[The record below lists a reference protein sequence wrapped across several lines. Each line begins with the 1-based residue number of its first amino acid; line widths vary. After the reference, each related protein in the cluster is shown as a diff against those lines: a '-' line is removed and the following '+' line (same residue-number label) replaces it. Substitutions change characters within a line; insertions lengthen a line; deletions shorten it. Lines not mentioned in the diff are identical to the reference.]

1 MAIFEELDNKGTAY
15 LQGIQGINYLLK
27 MKGYK
32 KPMNILKTYLRSD
45 GKRKTL
51 YLKFNDGEIAEVLK
65 GVYQFKINPSDKNL
79 LNRLRDE
86 LEDNG
91 EDIDDSKTQ
100 PGQTITF
107 KSGFQLY
114 LSGRPLR
121 NVIDESGQ
129 PVGNKTPTNDQ
140 QEDGFIINLK
150 EGKMLEHLVI
160 NKKIGFPFGKDWY
173 NSFARSFDAFTS
185 KLISKKDLSKYEFYR
200 DSDPKKLDMLNDITD
215 PAILPSSK
223 DNWNPAD
230 VWAVK
235 KEAKKDLIKEIDK
248 LYTARKKNKNVS
260 IERINKFIENQLE
273 DKNLIGISLKQ
284 VLGSKAKVDKI
295 TKDAKY
301 INSVKFKGYKK
312 KMDYDVLK
320 TYFDIHV
327 KMSCI
332 KNDTLDYL
340 FRFRPR
346 AASDAKTNNGEG
358 RLSGSG
364 PADGAIDKKNV
375 LSVLLPNADDI
386 TSEKYGKSKTVNEA
400 IDFLVKNKALNKK
413 YKGLQTWVNKGS
425 YKFLNISNL
434 DKKADDKD
442 IRRGL
447 LNLNY
452 AYLIDVYK
460 DQKELYKKFYL
471 AAKKVN
477 EFSSIHYKISG

>member
-1 MAIFEELDNKGTAY
+1 MAIEELDKKGTAY
-15 LQGIQGINYLLK
+15 LQGIQGLDYLSK
-27 MKGYK
+27 VTGYK
-32 KPMNILKTYLRSD
+32 KPMTILKSYLKSN

-51 YLKFNDGEIAEVLK
+51 YLKFNDGELDEVVS
-65 GVYQFKINPSDKNL
+65 GVYQLKVNPSDKNF
-79 LNRLRDE
+79 LNDLRDE
-86 LEDNG
+86 LEAKG
-91 EDIDDSKTQ
+91 EDIDKAKTK

-129 PVGNKTPTNDQ
+129 PVAANTPTNDQ

-150 EGKMLEHLVI
+150 AGKLLDQSVI
-160 NKKIGFPFGKDWY
+160 SNKIGFPFGKDWY
-173 NSFARSFDAFTS
+173 NSFTRSFAGFTS
-185 KLISKKDLSKYEFYR
+185 KILSKTELSQYEFYR
-200 DSDPKKLDMLNDITD
+200 DSDKKKLDMLNDITD

-223 DNWNPAD
+223 DNWNPSD

-235 KEAKKDLIKEIDK
+235 ISEKTDLEKKIGALHTERI
-248 LYTARKKNKNVS
+248 KNKNVS
-260 IERINKFIENQLE
+260 IERINKFIETQF
-273 DKNLIGISLKQ
+273 KNKFLIGISLKQ
-284 VLGSKAKVDKI
+284 VLGTSAKVDKI

-301 INSVKFKGYKK
+301 IDSVKFLGFSK
-312 KMDYDVLK
+312 KMDYDVTL
-320 TYFDIHV
+320 TYFDINV

-346 AASDAKTNNGEG
+346 AASDARTNNGEG
-358 RLSGSG
+358 RLSTKGA
-364 PADGAIDKKNV
+364 ADGAIDKKNV

-386 TSEKYGKSKTVNEA
+386 TNEKYGKSKTINEA
-400 IDFLVKNKALNKK
+400 IDFLVSKNKQK
-413 YKGLQTWVNKGS
+413 YKGLQTWVTKGK
-425 YKFLNISNL
+425 YKFLNIKNL
-434 DKKADDKD
+434 DKKTDDKV

-452 AYLIDVYK
+452 AYLIDTYTN
-460 DQKELYKKFYL
+460 QKEMYKKFYL

-477 EFSSIHYKISG
+477 AFSSIHYKISG

>member
-1 MAIFEELDNKGTAY
+1 MAVEQIDKTGTAY
-15 LQGIQGINYLLK
+15 LQGIQGLNYLGK
-27 MKGYK
+27 MSGYK
-32 KPMNILKTYLRSD
+32 KPMNILKHYLKTN

-51 YLKFNDGEIAEVLK
+51 YLKFNDGELEEVLS
-65 GVYQFKINPSDKNL
+65 GVYQIKINPSDKNF
-79 LNRLRDE
+79 LNDLRDE

-91 EDIDDSKTQ
+91 EDIDKSKTK

-114 LSGRPLR
+114 LSGRTLS
-121 NVIDESGQ
+121 NVIDESGNA
-129 PVGNKTPTNDQ
+129 VAAKKPTNDQ

-150 EGKMLEHLVI
+150 EGKMLENLQI
-160 NKKIGFPFGKDWY
+160 NKKIGFQFGKDWY
-173 NSFARSFDAFTS
+173 SSFTKSFDAFTS
-185 KLISKKDLSKYEFYR
+185 KIIKKTDLSKYEFYR
-200 DSDPKKLDMLNDITD
+200 DSDKKKLEMLNQITD

-223 DNWNPAD
+223 DNWNPSD

-235 KEAKKDLIKEIDK
+235 KDEKNRLAKEIDK
-248 LYTARKKNKNVS
+248 LYTERKKNNNVS
-260 IERINKFIENQLE
+260 IERVNKFIETE
-273 DKNLIGISLKQ
+273 FKKKNLIGISLKQ
-284 VLGSKAKVDKI
+284 VLGNSAIVDKI

-301 INSVKFKGYKK
+301 IDSVKFLGFKN
-312 KMDYDVLK
+312 KMEFDVLK
-320 TYFDIHV
+320 TYFDINV
-327 KMSCI
+327 KMACI

-346 AASDAKTNNGEG
+346 GSSSAVTNNGEG

-386 TSEKYGKSKTVNEA
+386 AKEKYGKSKTIIEA
-400 IDFLVKNKALNKK
+400 LNFLVASKK

-425 YKFLNISNL
+425 YKFLKIKNL
-434 DKKADDKD
+434 DKKADDKL

-452 AYLIDVYK
+452 AYLIDTYK

-477 EFSSIHYKISG
+477 EFSSIHFKISG

>member
-1 MAIFEELDNKGTAY
+1 MELVDKKGTAY
-15 LQGIQGINYLLK
+15 LQGIQGLNYLGK
-27 MKGYK
+27 MSGYK
-32 KPMNILKTYLRSD
+32 KPMNILKSYLKSN

-51 YLKFNDGEIAEVLK
+51 YLKFNDGELDEVLS
-65 GVYQFKINPSDKNL
+65 GVYQIKINPSDKNF
-79 LNRLRDE
+79 LNDLRDE

-91 EDIDDSKTQ
+91 EDIDKSKTK

-114 LSGRPLR
+114 LSGRTLS
-121 NVIDESGQ
+121 NVIDESGN
-129 PVGNKTPTNDQ
+129 PVSAKKPTNDQ

-150 EGKMLEHLVI
+150 ACKMLENLKI
-160 NKKIGFPFGKDWY
+160 NKEIGFQFGKDWY
-173 NSFARSFDAFTS
+173 NSFTKSFDAFTS
-185 KLISKKDLSKYEFYR
+185 KIIKKTDLSKYEFYR
-200 DSDPKKLDMLNDITD
+200 DSDKKKLEMLNQITD

-223 DNWNPAD
+223 DNWNPSD

-235 KEAKKDLIKEIDK
+235 IDQKNRLAKAIDK
-248 LYTARKKNKNVS
+248 LYTERKNNNNVS
-260 IERINKFIENQLE
+260 IERINKFIEIE
-273 DKNLIGISLKQ
+273 FKKKNLIGISLKQ
-284 VLGSKAKVDKI
+284 VLGNSAIVEKI

-301 INSVKFKGYKK
+301 INSVKFLGFKN
-312 KMDYDVLK
+312 KMDFDVLK
-320 TYFDIHV
+320 TYFDINV
-327 KMSCI
+327 KMACI
-332 KNDTLDYL
+332 KNDSLDYL

-346 AASDAKTNNGEG
+346 GSSSALTNNGEG

-386 TSEKYGKSKTVNEA
+386 TKEKYGKSKTILEA
-400 IDFLVKNKALNKK
+400 LNFLVASKK

-425 YKFLNISNL
+425 YKFLKIKNL
-434 DKKADDKD
+434 DTKADDKD

-452 AYLIDVYK
+452 AYLIDTYK

-477 EFSSIHYKISG
+477 EFSSIHFKIYG

>member
-1 MAIFEELDNKGTAY
+1 MAIEQLDKKGTAY
-15 LQGIQGINYLLK
+15 LQGIQGLNYLGK
-27 MKGYK
+27 MSGYK
-32 KPMNILKTYLRSD
+32 KPMNILKSYLKSD

-51 YLKFNDGEIAEVLK
+51 YLKFNDGELDEVLN
-65 GVYQFKINPSDKNL
+65 GVYQIKINPSDKNF
-79 LNRLRDE
+79 LNDLRDE

-91 EDIDDSKTQ
+91 EDIDKSKTK

-114 LSGRPLR
+114 LSGRTLS
-121 NVIDESGQ
+121 NVIDESGNS
-129 PVGNKTPTNDQ
+129 VAAKKPTNDQ

-150 EGKMLEHLVI
+150 EGKMLEPLKI
-160 NKKIGFPFGKDWY
+160 DKAIGFQFGKDWHD
-173 NSFARSFDAFTS
+173 SFTKSFTAFTS
-185 KLISKKDLSKYEFYR
+185 KIISKSNLSQYEFYR
-200 DSDPKKLDMLNDITD
+200 DSDKKKLKMLNQITD

-223 DNWNPAD
+223 DNWNPSD

-235 KEAKKDLIKEIDK
+235 KDQKSRLEKAIDK
-248 LYTARKKNKNVS
+248 LYQARIDNKNVS
-260 IERINKFIENQLE
+260 IERINKFIETE
-273 DKNLIGISLKQ
+273 FKNKSLVGISLKQ
-284 VLGSKAKVDKI
+284 VLGTANVDKI

-301 INSVKFKGYKK
+301 INSVKFLGFKK

-320 TYFDIHV
+320 TYFDIDV

-346 AASDAKTNNGEG
+346 GSSSALTNNGEG
-358 RLSGSG
+358 RLLGSG

-386 TSEKYGKSKTVNEA
+386 TSEKYGKSKTILEA
-400 IDFLVKNKALNKK
+400 LDFLVKSKK
-413 YKGLQTWVNKGS
+413 YKGLQTWVNKGN
-425 YKFLNISNL
+425 YKFLKIKNL

-452 AYLIDVYK
+452 AYLIDTYK

-477 EFSSIHYKISG
+477 EFSSIHFKISG

>member
-1 MAIFEELDNKGTAY
+1 MAIEQLDKKGTAY
-15 LQGIQGINYLLK
+15 LQGIQGLNYLGK
-27 MKGYK
+27 MSGYK
-32 KPMNILKTYLRSD
+32 KPMNILKSYLKSD

-51 YLKFNDGEIAEVLK
+51 YLKFNDGELDEVLN
-65 GVYQFKINPSDKNL
+65 GVYQIKINPSDKNF
-79 LNRLRDE
+79 LNDLRDE

-91 EDIDDSKTQ
+91 EDIDKSKTK

-114 LSGRPLR
+114 LSGRTLS
-121 NVIDESGQ
+121 NVIDESGSA
-129 PVGNKTPTNDQ
+129 VAAKKPTNDQ

-150 EGKMLEHLVI
+150 KGKMLENLQI
-160 NKKIGFPFGKDWY
+160 NKEIGFQFGKDWY
-173 NSFARSFDAFTS
+173 NSFTRSFAGFTS
-185 KLISKKDLSKYEFYR
+185 KIISKKDLNQYEFYR
-200 DSDPKKLDMLNDITD
+200 DSDNKKLEMLNQITD

-223 DNWNPAD
+223 DNWNPSD

-235 KEAKKDLIKEIDK
+235 IDQKTRLAKEIDK
-248 LYTARKKNKNVS
+248 LYTERIKNNNVS
-260 IERINKFIENQLE
+260 IERINKFIETQF
-273 DKNLIGISLKQ
+273 KNKSLIGISLKQ
-284 VLGSKAKVDKI
+284 VLGNSANVDKI

-301 INSVKFKGYKK
+301 IDSVKFLKFGS
-312 KMDYDVLK
+312 KMEFDVLQ
-320 TYFDIHV
+320 TYFDINV

-332 KNDTLDYL
+332 KNDSLDYL

-346 AASDAKTNNGEG
+346 AASDTKTNNGEG

-375 LSVLLPNADDI
+375 LSVLLPNADNI
-386 TSEKYGKSKTVNEA
+386 TKEKYGKSKTILEA
-400 IDFLVKNKALNKK
+400 LNFLVASKK
-413 YKGLQTWVNKGS
+413 YKGLQAWTTKGK
-425 YKFLNISNL
+425 YKFLNIKNL
-434 DKKADDKD
+434 DKKGDDKL

-452 AYLIDVYK
+452 AYLIDTYR

>member
-1 MAIFEELDNKGTAY
+1 MAIEQLDKTGTAY
-15 LQGIQGINYLLK
+15 LQGIQGLNYLGK
-27 MKGYK
+27 MSGYK
-32 KPMNILKTYLRSD
+32 KPMNILKSYLKSD

-51 YLKFNDGEIAEVLK
+51 YLKFNDGELDEVLS
-65 GVYQFKINPSDKNL
+65 GVYQIKINPSDKNF
-79 LNRLRDE
+79 LNDLRDE

-91 EDIDDSKTQ
+91 EDIDKSKTK

-114 LSGRPLR
+114 LSGRTLS
-121 NVIDESGQ
+121 NVIDESGSA
-129 PVGNKTPTNDQ
+129 VAAKKPTNDQ

-150 EGKMLEHLVI
+150 EGKMLENLQI
-160 NKKIGFPFGKDWY
+160 NKKIGFQFGKDWY
-173 NSFARSFDAFTS
+173 NSFTKSFDAFTS
-185 KLISKKDLSKYEFYR
+185 KIIKKSDLSQYEYYR
-200 DSDPKKLDMLNDITD
+200 DSDKKKLEMLNQITD

-223 DNWNPAD
+223 DNWNPSD

-235 KEAKKDLIKEIDK
+235 MDQKTRLAKEIDK
-248 LYTARKKNKNVS
+248 LYTARIKNNNVS
-260 IERINKFIENQLE
+260 IERINKFIEKE
-273 DKNLIGISLKQ
+273 FKNKSLIGISLKQ
-284 VLGSKAKVDKI
+284 VLGNSANVDKI

-301 INSVKFKGYKK
+301 IDSVKFLGFKN
-312 KMDYDVLK
+312 KMEFDVLK
-320 TYFDIHV
+320 TYFDINV
-327 KMSCI
+327 KMACI

-346 AASDAKTNNGEG
+346 GSSSALTNNGEG

-386 TSEKYGKSKTVNEA
+386 TKEKYGKSKTILEA
-400 IDFLVKNKALNKK
+400 LNFLVASKK
-413 YKGLQTWVNKGS
+413 YKGLQAWVNKGK
-425 YKFLNISNL
+425 YKFLNIKNL

-452 AYLIDVYK
+452 AYLIDTYK
-460 DQKELYKKFYL
+460 DQKDLYKKFYL

-477 EFSSIHYKISG
+477 EFSSIHFKISG

>member
-1 MAIFEELDNKGTAY
+1 MENLDTTGTAY
-15 LQGIQGINYLLK
+15 LQGIQGLDYLSK
-27 MKGYK
+27 VTGYK
-32 KPMNILKTYLRSD
+32 KSMNILKSYLKTE

-51 YLKFNDGEIAEVLK
+51 YLKFNDGELDEVVS
-65 GVYQFKINPSDKNL
+65 GVYQIKINPSDKNF
-79 LNRLRDE
+79 LNDLRDE
-86 LEDNG
+86 LEDKG
-91 EDIDDSKTQ
+91 IDIDKAKTK

-129 PVGNKTPTNDQ
+129 AVGAKTPTNDQ
-140 QEDGFIINLK
+140 QEDGFILNLK
-150 EGKMLEHLVI
+150 AGKLLDQSVI
-160 NKKIGFPFGKDWY
+160 NNKIGFSFGKDWY
-173 NSFARSFDAFTS
+173 NSFTQSFAGFTS
-185 KLISKKDLSKYEFYR
+185 KIISKANLSKYEFYR
-200 DSDPKKLDMLNDITD
+200 DSDKKKLSMLNDITD

-223 DNWNPAD
+223 DNWNPSD

-235 KEAKKDLIKEIDK
+235 ISEKEDLKKEIGK
-248 LYTARKKNKNVS
+248 LYKARIDNKNVS
-260 IERINKFIENQLE
+260 IERINKFIETQFKNQ
-273 DKNLIGISLKQ
+273 NLIGISLKQ
-284 VLGSKAKVDKI
+284 VLGTTAKVDKI

-301 INSVKFKGYKK
+301 IDSVKFLGFKK
-312 KMDYDVLK
+312 KMDFNVLK

-327 KMSCI
+327 KMSCV

-400 IDFLVKNKALNKK
+400 IDFLVKNKSLNKK
-413 YKGLQTWVNKGS
+413 YKGLQTWVNKGK

-452 AYLIDVYK
+452 AYLIDTYTN
-460 DQKELYKKFYL
+460 QKEMYKKFYL

>member
-1 MAIFEELDNKGTAY
+1 MAIEQLDKKGTAY
-15 LQGIQGINYLLK
+15 LQGIQGLDYLGK
-27 MKGYK
+27 MSGYK
-32 KPMNILKTYLRSD
+32 KPMNILKSYLKSD

-51 YLKFNDGEIAEVLK
+51 YLKFNDGELDEVVN
-65 GVYQFKINPSDKNL
+65 GVYQIKINPSDKNF
-79 LNRLRDE
+79 LNDLRDE

-91 EDIDDSKTQ
+91 EDIDKSKTK

-114 LSGRPLR
+114 LSGRTLS
-121 NVIDESGQ
+121 NVIDESGNS
-129 PVGNKTPTNDQ
+129 VAAKKPTNDQ

-150 EGKMLEHLVI
+150 EGKMLENLKI
-160 NKKIGFPFGKDWY
+160 NNKIGFSFGKDWY
-173 NSFARSFDAFTS
+173 GSFTKSFDAFTS
-185 KLISKKDLSKYEFYR
+185 KIIKKTDLSKYEFYR
-200 DSDPKKLDMLNDITD
+200 DSDKKKLEMLNQITD

-223 DNWNPAD
+223 DNWNPSD

-235 KEAKKDLIKEIDK
+235 KDEKNRLAKEIDK
-248 LYTARKKNKNVS
+248 LYTERKKNNNVS
-260 IERINKFIENQLE
+260 IERINKFIETE
-273 DKNLIGISLKQ
+273 FKKKNLIGISLKQ
-284 VLGSKAKVDKI
+284 VLGNSAIVDKI

-301 INSVKFKGYKK
+301 IDSVKFLGFKN
-312 KMDYDVLK
+312 KMEFDVLK
-320 TYFDIHV
+320 TYFDINV

-332 KNDTLDYL
+332 KNNTLDYL

-346 AASDAKTNNGEG
+346 GSSSALTNNGEG

-386 TSEKYGKSKTVNEA
+386 TKEKYGKSKNILEA
-400 IDFLVKNKALNKK
+400 LNFLVASKK
-413 YKGLQTWVNKGS
+413 YKGLQTWVNKGK
-425 YKFLNISNL
+425 YKFLNIKNL

-452 AYLIDVYK
+452 AYLIDTYK
-460 DQKELYKKFYL
+460 DQKDLYKKFYL

-477 EFSSIHYKISG
+477 EFSSIHFKISG

>member
-1 MAIFEELDNKGTAY
+1 MAVEQIDKTGTAY
-15 LQGIQGINYLLK
+15 LQGIQGLNYLGK
-27 MKGYK
+27 MSGFK
-32 KPMNILKTYLRSD
+32 KPMNILKHYLKTN

-51 YLKFNDGEIAEVLK
+51 YLKFNDGELEEVLS
-65 GVYQFKINPSDKNL
+65 GVYQIKINPSDKNF
-79 LNRLRDE
+79 LNDLRDE

-91 EDIDDSKTQ
+91 EDIDKSKTK

-121 NVIDESGQ
+121 NVIDESG
-129 PVGNKTPTNDQ
+129 NALSAKTPTNDQ

-150 EGKMLEHLVI
+150 EGKMLEPLKI
-160 NKKIGFPFGKDWY
+160 DKIIGFQFGKDWHKSFTK
-173 NSFARSFDAFTS
+173 SFAAFTS
-185 KLISKKDLSKYEFYR
+185 KIISKSNLSKYEFYR
-200 DSDPKKLDMLNDITD
+200 DSDKKKLEMLNQITD

-223 DNWNPAD
+223 DNWNPSD

-235 KEAKKDLIKEIDK
+235 KDEKNRLAKEIDK
-248 LYTARKKNKNVS
+248 LYTERKENNNVS
-260 IERINKFIENQLE
+260 IERVNKFIETE
-273 DKNLIGISLKQ
+273 FKKKNLIGISLKQ
-284 VLGSKAKVDKI
+284 VLGNSANVDKI

-301 INSVKFKGYKK
+301 IDSVKFLGFKN
-312 KMDYDVLK
+312 KMNYDVLK
-320 TYFDIHV
+320 TYFDINV

-332 KNDTLDYL
+332 KNNTLDYI

-346 AASDAKTNNGEG
+346 AASDARTNNGEG

-386 TSEKYGKSKTVNEA
+386 TSEKYGKSKTINEA
-400 IDFLVKNKALNKK
+400 INFLVSSNKK
-413 YKGLQTWVNKGS
+413 KYEGLQKWVNKGS
-425 YKFLNISNL
+425 FKFLKISNL

-452 AYLIDVYK
+452 AYLIDTYK

-477 EFSSIHYKISG
+477 EFSSIHFKISG

>member
-1 MAIFEELDNKGTAY
+1 MAIEQLDKKGTAY
-15 LQGIQGINYLLK
+15 LQGIQGLNYLGK
-27 MKGYK
+27 ISGYK
-32 KPMNILKTYLRSD
+32 KPMNILKHYLKTN

-51 YLKFNDGEIAEVLK
+51 YLKFNEGKLEEVLS
-65 GVYQFKINPSDKNL
+65 GVYQIKINPSDKNF
-79 LNRLRDE
+79 LNDLRDE

-91 EDIDDSKTQ
+91 EDIDKSKTK

-114 LSGRPLR
+114 LSGRTLS
-121 NVIDESGQ
+121 NVIDEL
-129 PVGNKTPTNDQ
+129 GNAVAAKKPTNDQ

-150 EGKMLEHLVI
+150 EGKMLENLKI
-160 NKKIGFPFGKDWY
+160 NNKIGFSFGKDWY
-173 NSFARSFDAFTS
+173 GSFTKSFDAFTS
-185 KLISKKDLSKYEFYR
+185 KIIKKTDLSKYEFYR
-200 DSDPKKLDMLNDITD
+200 DSDKKKLEMLNQITD
-215 PAILPSSK
+215 PTILPSSK
-223 DNWNPAD
+223 DNWNPSD

-235 KEAKKDLIKEIDK
+235 KDEKNRLAKEIDK
-248 LYTARKKNKNVS
+248 LYTERKKNNNVS
-260 IERINKFIENQLE
+260 IERINKFIETE
-273 DKNLIGISLKQ
+273 FKKKNLIGISLKQ
-284 VLGSKAKVDKI
+284 VLGNSDIIDKI

-301 INSVKFKGYKK
+301 IDSVKFLGFKN
-312 KMDYDVLK
+312 KMEFDVLK
-320 TYFDIHV
+320 TYFDINV

-332 KNDTLDYL
+332 KNNTLDYL

-346 AASDAKTNNGEG
+346 GSSSALTNNGEG

-375 LSVLLPNADDI
+375 LSVLLPNADNI
-386 TSEKYGKSKTVNEA
+386 TKEKIGKSKTILEA
-400 IDFLVKNKALNKK
+400 LDFLVKSKK

-425 YKFLNISNL
+425 YKFLKIKNL

-452 AYLIDVYK
+452 AYLIDTYK

-477 EFSSIHYKISG
+477 EFSSIHFKISG

>member
-1 MAIFEELDNKGTAY
+1 MAIEQLDKKGTAY
-15 LQGIQGINYLLK
+15 LQGIQGLNYLGK
-27 MKGYK
+27 MSGYK
-32 KPMNILKTYLRSD
+32 KPMNILKSYLKSD

-51 YLKFNDGEIAEVLK
+51 YLKFNDGELDEVLN
-65 GVYQFKINPSDKNL
+65 GVYQIKINPSDKNF
-79 LNRLRDE
+79 LNDLRDE

-91 EDIDDSKTQ
+91 EDIDKSKTK

-114 LSGRPLR
+114 LSGRTLS
-121 NVIDESGQ
+121 NVIDESGNS
-129 PVGNKTPTNDQ
+129 VAAKKPTNDQ

-150 EGKMLEHLVI
+150 EGKMLEPLKI
-160 NKKIGFPFGKDWY
+160 DNAIGFQFGKDWHS
-173 NSFARSFDAFTS
+173 SFIKSFDAFTS
-185 KLISKKDLSKYEFYR
+185 KIIAKKDLSQYEFYR
-200 DSDPKKLDMLNDITD
+200 DSDPKKLKMLNQITD
-215 PAILPSSK
+215 PDILPSSK
-223 DNWNPAD
+223 DNWNPSD

-235 KEAKKDLIKEIDK
+235 ISEKKDLESKIEK
-248 LYTARKKNKNVS
+248 LYDERKKNKNVS
-260 IERINKFIENQLE
+260 IERVNKFIETQFKN
-273 DKNLIGISLKQ
+273 KNLIGISLKQ
-284 VLGSKAKVDKI
+284 VLGTTAKVDKI

-301 INSVKFKGYKK
+301 INSVKFLGFKK

-320 TYFDIHV
+320 TYFDIDV

-346 AASDAKTNNGEG
+346 GSSSALTNNGEG
-358 RLSGSG
+358 RLLGSG

-375 LSVLLPNADDI
+375 LSVLLPNADNI
-386 TSEKYGKSKTVNEA
+386 TKEKIGKSKTILEA
-400 IDFLVKNKALNKK
+400 LDFLVKSKK
-413 YKGLQTWVNKGS
+413 YKGLQTWVNKGN
-425 YKFLNISNL
+425 YKFLKIKNL

-452 AYLIDVYK
+452 AYLIDTYK

-477 EFSSIHYKISG
+477 EFSSIHFKISG

>member
-1 MAIFEELDNKGTAY
+1 MAVEQIDKTGTAY
-15 LQGIQGINYLLK
+15 LQGIQGLNYLGK
-27 MKGYK
+27 MSGYK
-32 KPMNILKTYLRSD
+32 KPMNILKHYLKTN

-51 YLKFNDGEIAEVLK
+51 YLKFNEGKLEEVLS
-65 GVYQFKINPSDKNL
+65 GVYQIKINPSDKNF
-79 LNRLRDE
+79 LNDLRDE

-91 EDIDDSKTQ
+91 EDIDKSKTK

-114 LSGRPLR
+114 LSGRTLS
-121 NVIDESGQ
+121 NVIDEL
-129 PVGNKTPTNDQ
+129 GNAVAAKKPTNDQ

-150 EGKMLEHLVI
+150 EGKMLENLKI
-160 NKKIGFPFGKDWY
+160 NNKIGFSFGKDWY
-173 NSFARSFDAFTS
+173 GSFTKSFDAFTS
-185 KLISKKDLSKYEFYR
+185 KIIKKTDLSKYEFYR
-200 DSDPKKLDMLNDITD
+200 DSDKKKLEMLNQITD

-223 DNWNPAD
+223 DNWNPSD

-235 KEAKKDLIKEIDK
+235 KDEKNRLAKEIDK
-248 LYTARKKNKNVS
+248 LYTERKKNNNVS
-260 IERINKFIENQLE
+260 IERINKFIETE
-273 DKNLIGISLKQ
+273 FKKKNLIGISLKQ
-284 VLGSKAKVDKI
+284 VLGNSAIVDKI

-301 INSVKFKGYKK
+301 IDSVKFLGFKN
-312 KMDYDVLK
+312 KMEFDVLK
-320 TYFDIHV
+320 TYFDINV

-332 KNDTLDYL
+332 KNNTLDYL

-346 AASDAKTNNGEG
+346 GSSSALTNNGEG

-386 TSEKYGKSKTVNEA
+386 TKEKYGKSKTILEA
-400 IDFLVKNKALNKK
+400 LNFLVASKK
-413 YKGLQTWVNKGS
+413 YKGLQTWVNKGK
-425 YKFLNISNL
+425 YKFLNIKNL

-452 AYLIDVYK
+452 AYLIDTYK
-460 DQKELYKKFYL
+460 DQKDLYKKFYL

-477 EFSSIHYKISG
+477 EFSSIHFKISG

>member
-1 MAIFEELDNKGTAY
+1 MELVDKKGTAY
-15 LQGIQGINYLLK
+15 LQGIQGLNYLGK
-27 MKGYK
+27 MSGYK
-32 KPMNILKTYLRSD
+32 KPMNILKSYLKSD

-51 YLKFNDGEIAEVLK
+51 YLKFNDGELEEVLR
-65 GVYQFKINPSDKNL
+65 GVYQIKINPSDKNF
-79 LNRLRDE
+79 LNDLRDE

-91 EDIDDSKTQ
+91 EDIDKSKTK

-114 LSGRPLR
+114 LSGRTLS
-121 NVIDESGQ
+121 NVIDESGNA
-129 PVGNKTPTNDQ
+129 VAAKKPTNDQ

-150 EGKMLEHLVI
+150 EGKMLENLQI
-160 NKKIGFPFGKDWY
+160 NKKIGFSFGKDWY
-173 NSFARSFDAFTS
+173 SSFTKSFDAFTS
-185 KLISKKDLSKYEFYR
+185 KIISKKNLKDYEFYR
-200 DSDPKKLDMLNDITD
+200 DSDKKKLEMLNQITD
-215 PAILPSSK
+215 PDILPSSK
-223 DNWNPAD
+223 DNWNPSD

-235 KEAKKDLIKEIDK
+235 KDEKERLAKEIDK
-248 LYTARKKNKNVS
+248 LYTARKKDNNVS
-260 IERINKFIENQLE
+260 IERLNKFVETQF
-273 DKNLIGISLKQ
+273 KNKSLIGISLKQ
-284 VLGSKAKVDKI
+284 VLGNSANVDKI

-301 INSVKFKGYKK
+301 INSVRFLGFKN
-312 KMDYDVLK
+312 KMEFDVLQ
-320 TYFDIHV
+320 TYFDINV
-327 KMSCI
+327 KMACI
-332 KNDTLDYL
+332 KNNTLDYL

-346 AASDAKTNNGEG
+346 GSSSATTNNGEG

-386 TSEKYGKSKTVNEA
+386 AKEKYGKSKTILEA
-400 IDFLVKNKALNKK
+400 LNFLVASKK

-425 YKFLNISNL
+425 YKFLKIKNL
-434 DKKADDKD
+434 DKKADDKL

-452 AYLIDVYK
+452 AYLIDTYK

-477 EFSSIHYKISG
+477 EFSSIHFKISG

>member
-1 MAIFEELDNKGTAY
+1 MAIEQIDKKGTAY
-15 LQGIQGINYLLK
+15 LQGIQGLNYLGK
-27 MKGYK
+27 MSGYR
-32 KPMNILKTYLRSD
+32 KPMNILKSYLKSK
-45 GKRKTL
+45 GQRKDL
-51 YLKFNDGEIAEVLK
+51 YLKFNEGELDEVLK
-65 GVYQFKINPSDKNL
+65 GVYQFKINPSDKNF
-79 LNRLRDE
+79 LNDLRDE

-91 EDIDDSKTQ
+91 EDIDKSKTK

-121 NVIDESGQ
+121 NVIDESGNA
-129 PVGNKTPTNDQ
+129 VSAKTPTNDQ

-150 EGKMLEHLVI
+150 AGKMLEPLKI
-160 NKKIGFPFGKDWY
+160 NQAIGFQFGKDWHSSFTK
-173 NSFARSFDAFTS
+173 SFAAFTS
-185 KLISKKDLSKYEFYR
+185 KIIAKKDLSLYEFYR
-200 DSDPKKLDMLNDITD
+200 DSDPKKLKMLNDITD
-215 PAILPSSK
+215 PEILPSSK
-223 DNWNPAD
+223 DNWNPSD

-235 KEAKKDLIKEIDK
+235 ISEKKDLADK
-248 LYTARKKNKNVS
+248 IGDLVSTRKKNKNVS
-260 IERINKFIENQLE
+260 IERVNKFIETQFKN
-273 DKNLIGISLKQ
+273 KNLIGISLKQ
-284 VLGSKAKVDKI
+284 VKGASANVDKI

-301 INSVKFKGYKK
+301 INSVKFLGFKK
-312 KMDYDVLK
+312 KMDYDVLN

-332 KNDTLDYL
+332 KNDSLDYL

-346 AASDAKTNNGEG
+346 ASSDARTNNGEG

-386 TSEKYGKSKTVNEA
+386 TKEKYGKSKTINEA
-400 IDFLVKNKALNKK
+400 LNFLVASNKK
-413 YKGLQTWVNKGS
+413 KYEGLQKWVNKGS
-425 YKFLNISNL
+425 YKFLKIKNL
-434 DKKADDKD
+434 DTKADDKD

-452 AYLIDVYK
+452 AYPIDTYK

>member
-1 MAIFEELDNKGTAY
+1 MAIEQIDKKGTAY
-15 LQGIQGINYLLK
+15 LQGIQGLNYLGK
-27 MKGYK
+27 MSGYK
-32 KPMNILKTYLRSD
+32 KPMNILKSYLKSD

-51 YLKFNDGEIAEVLK
+51 YLKFNDGELEEVVK
-65 GVYQFKINPSDKNL
+65 GVYQIKINPSDKNF
-79 LNRLRDE
+79 LNDLRDE

-91 EDIDDSKTQ
+91 EDIDKSKTK

-114 LSGRPLR
+114 LSGRTLS
-121 NVIDESGQ
+121 NVIDESGNA
-129 PVGNKTPTNDQ
+129 VAAKKPTNDQ

-150 EGKMLEHLVI
+150 EGKMLEPLKI
-160 NKKIGFPFGKDWY
+160 NKEIGFQFGKDWY
-173 NSFARSFDAFTS
+173 NSFTKSFDAFTS
-185 KLISKKDLSKYEFYR
+185 KIIKKTSLSEYEFYR
-200 DSDPKKLDMLNDITD
+200 DSDKKKLEMLNQITD

-223 DNWNPAD
+223 DNWNPSD

-235 KEAKKDLIKEIDK
+235 ISEKATLAKEIDK
-248 LYTARKKNKNVS
+248 LYTERMKNNNVS
-260 IERINKFIENQLE
+260 IERINKFIETQF
-273 DKNLIGISLKQ
+273 KNKSLIGISLKQ
-284 VLGSKAKVDKI
+284 VLGNSAKVDKI

-301 INSVKFKGYKK
+301 IDSVKFLGFKN
-312 KMDYDVLK
+312 KMEFDVLK
-320 TYFDIHV
+320 TYFDINV

-332 KNDTLDYL
+332 KNNTLDYL

-346 AASDAKTNNGEG
+346 GSSSALTNNGEG

-386 TSEKYGKSKTVNEA
+386 TKEKYGKSKTILEA
-400 IDFLVKNKALNKK
+400 LNFLVASKK

-425 YKFLNISNL
+425 YKFLKIKNL

-452 AYLIDVYK
+452 AYLIDTYK

-477 EFSSIHYKISG
+477 EFSSIHFKISG

>member
-1 MAIFEELDNKGTAY
+1 MAIEQLDKKGTAY
-15 LQGIQGINYLLK
+15 LQGIQGLDYLGK
-27 MKGYK
+27 MSGYK
-32 KPMNILKTYLRSD
+32 KPMNILKSYLKSD

-51 YLKFNDGEIAEVLK
+51 YLKFNDGELDEVVN
-65 GVYQFKINPSDKNL
+65 GVYQIKINPSDKNF
-79 LNRLRDE
+79 LNDLRDE

-91 EDIDDSKTQ
+91 EDIDKSKTK

-114 LSGRPLR
+114 LSGRTLS
-121 NVIDESGQ
+121 NVIDESGNS
-129 PVGNKTPTNDQ
+129 VAAKKPTNDQ

-150 EGKMLEHLVI
+150 EGKMLENLKI
-160 NKKIGFPFGKDWY
+160 NNKIGFSFGKDWY
-173 NSFARSFDAFTS
+173 GSFTKSFDAFTS
-185 KLISKKDLSKYEFYR
+185 KIIKKTDLSKYEFYR
-200 DSDPKKLDMLNDITD
+200 DSDKKKLEMLNQITD

-223 DNWNPAD
+223 DNWNPSD

-235 KEAKKDLIKEIDK
+235 KDEKNRLAKEIDK
-248 LYTARKKNKNVS
+248 LYTERKKNNNVS
-260 IERINKFIENQLE
+260 IERINKFIETE
-273 DKNLIGISLKQ
+273 FKKKNLIGISLKQ
-284 VLGSKAKVDKI
+284 VLGNSAIVDKI

-301 INSVKFKGYKK
+301 IDSVKFLGFKN
-312 KMDYDVLK
+312 KMEFDVLK
-320 TYFDIHV
+320 TYFDINV

-332 KNDTLDYL
+332 KNNTLDYL

-346 AASDAKTNNGEG
+346 GSSSALTNNGEG

-386 TSEKYGKSKTVNEA
+386 TKEKYGKSKNILEA
-400 IDFLVKNKALNKK
+400 LNFLVASKK
-413 YKGLQTWVNKGS
+413 YKGLQTWVNKGK
-425 YKFLNISNL
+425 YKFLNIKNL

-452 AYLIDVYK
+452 AYLIDTYK
-460 DQKELYKKFYL
+460 DQKDLYKKFYL

>member
-1 MAIFEELDNKGTAY
+1 MAVEQIDKTGTAY
-15 LQGIQGINYLLK
+15 LQGIQGLNYLGK
-27 MKGYK
+27 MSGYK
-32 KPMNILKTYLRSD
+32 KPMNILKHYLKTN

-51 YLKFNDGEIAEVLK
+51 YLKFNEGKLEEVLS
-65 GVYQFKINPSDKNL
+65 GVYQIKINPSDKNF
-79 LNRLRDE
+79 LNDLRDE

-91 EDIDDSKTQ
+91 EDIDKSKTK

-114 LSGRPLR
+114 LSGRTLS
-121 NVIDESGQ
+121 NVIDEL
-129 PVGNKTPTNDQ
+129 GNAVAAKKPTNDQ

-150 EGKMLEHLVI
+150 EGKMLENLKI
-160 NKKIGFPFGKDWY
+160 NNKIGFSFGKDWY
-173 NSFARSFDAFTS
+173 GSFTKSFDAFTS
-185 KLISKKDLSKYEFYR
+185 KIIKKTDLSKYEFYR
-200 DSDPKKLDMLNDITD
+200 DSDKKKLEMLNQITD

-223 DNWNPAD
+223 DNWNPSD

-235 KEAKKDLIKEIDK
+235 KDEKNRLAKAIDK
-248 LYTARKKNKNVS
+248 LYTERKKNNNVS
-260 IERINKFIENQLE
+260 IERINKFIETE
-273 DKNLIGISLKQ
+273 FKKKNLIGISLKQ
-284 VLGSKAKVDKI
+284 VLGNSANVDKI

-301 INSVKFKGYKK
+301 IDSVKFLGFKN
-312 KMDYDVLK
+312 KMEFDVLK
-320 TYFDIHV
+320 TYFDINV

-332 KNDTLDYL
+332 KNNTLDYL

-346 AASDAKTNNGEG
+346 GSSSALTNNGEG

-386 TSEKYGKSKTVNEA
+386 TKEKYGKSKNILEA
-400 IDFLVKNKALNKK
+400 LNFLVASKK
-413 YKGLQTWVNKGS
+413 YKGLQTWVNKGK
-425 YKFLNISNL
+425 YKFLNIKNL

-452 AYLIDVYK
+452 AYLIDTYK
-460 DQKELYKKFYL
+460 DQKDLYKKFYL

-477 EFSSIHYKISG
+477 EFSSIHFKISG

>member
-1 MAIFEELDNKGTAY
+1 MAIEQIDKTGTAY
-15 LQGIQGINYLLK
+15 LQGIQGLNYLGK
-27 MKGYK
+27 MSGYK
-32 KPMNILKTYLRSD
+32 KPMNILKSYLKSD

-51 YLKFNDGEIAEVLK
+51 YLKFNDGELEEVVK
-65 GVYQFKINPSDKNL
+65 GIYQIKINPSDKNF
-79 LNRLRDE
+79 LNDLRDE

-91 EDIDDSKTQ
+91 EDIDKSKTK

-114 LSGRPLR
+114 LSGRTLT
-121 NVIDESGQ
+121 NVIDESGNA
-129 PVGNKTPTNDQ
+129 VAAKKPTNDQ

-150 EGKMLEHLVI
+150 EGKMLENLQI
-160 NKKIGFPFGKDWY
+160 NKKIGFQFGKDWY
-173 NSFARSFDAFTS
+173 NSFTKSFDVFTS
-185 KLISKKDLSKYEFYR
+185 KIIKKTSLSEYEFYR
-200 DSDPKKLDMLNDITD
+200 DSDKKKLEMLNQITD

-223 DNWNPAD
+223 DNWNPSD

-235 KEAKKDLIKEIDK
+235 ISEKAKLAKEIDK
-248 LYTARKKNKNVS
+248 LYKERIKNNNVS
-260 IERINKFIENQLE
+260 IERINKFIETQF
-273 DKNLIGISLKQ
+273 KNKSLIGISLKQ
-284 VLGSKAKVDKI
+284 VLGNSAKVDKI

-301 INSVKFKGYKK
+301 IDSVKFLGFKN
-312 KMDYDVLK
+312 KMEFDVLQ
-320 TYFDIHV
+320 TYFDINV

-332 KNDTLDYL
+332 KNNTLDYL

-346 AASDAKTNNGEG
+346 GSSSATTNNGEG

-386 TSEKYGKSKTVNEA
+386 TKEKYGKSKTILEA
-400 IDFLVKNKALNKK
+400 LNFLVASKK
-413 YKGLQTWVNKGS
+413 YKGLQTWVNKGK
-425 YKFLNISNL
+425 YKFLKIKNL

-452 AYLIDVYK
+452 AYLIDTYK
-460 DQKELYKKFYL
+460 DQKDLYKKFYL

-477 EFSSIHYKISG
+477 EFSSIHFKISG

>member
-1 MAIFEELDNKGTAY
+1 MAVEQIDKTGTAY
-15 LQGIQGINYLLK
+15 LQGIQGLNYLGK
-27 MKGYK
+27 MSGYK
-32 KPMNILKTYLRSD
+32 KPMNILKHYLKTN

-51 YLKFNDGEIAEVLK
+51 YLKFNEGKLEEVLS
-65 GVYQFKINPSDKNL
+65 GVYQIKINPSDKNF
-79 LNRLRDE
+79 LNDLRDE

-91 EDIDDSKTQ
+91 EDIDKSKTK

-114 LSGRPLR
+114 LSGRTLS
-121 NVIDESGQ
+121 NVIDEL
-129 PVGNKTPTNDQ
+129 GNAVAAKKPTNDQ

-150 EGKMLEHLVI
+150 EGKMLENLKI
-160 NKKIGFPFGKDWY
+160 NNKIGFSFGKDWY
-173 NSFARSFDAFTS
+173 GSFTKSFDAFTS
-185 KLISKKDLSKYEFYR
+185 KIIKKTDLSKYEFYR
-200 DSDPKKLDMLNDITD
+200 ESDKKKLEMLNQITD

-223 DNWNPAD
+223 DNWNPSD

-235 KEAKKDLIKEIDK
+235 KDEKNRLAKAIDK
-248 LYTARKKNKNVS
+248 LYTERKKNNNVS
-260 IERINKFIENQLE
+260 IERINKFIETE
-273 DKNLIGISLKQ
+273 FKKKNLIGISLKQ
-284 VLGSKAKVDKI
+284 VLGNSAIVDKI

-301 INSVKFKGYKK
+301 INSVKFLGFKN
-312 KMDYDVLK
+312 KMDFDVLK
-320 TYFDIHV
+320 TYFDINV

-346 AASDAKTNNGEG
+346 GSSSALTNNGEG

-386 TSEKYGKSKTVNEA
+386 TKEKYGKSKTILEA
-400 IDFLVKNKALNKK
+400 LNFLVASKK
-413 YKGLQTWVNKGS
+413 YKGLQTWVNKGK
-425 YKFLNISNL
+425 YKFLNIKNL

-452 AYLIDVYK
+452 AYLIDTYK
-460 DQKELYKKFYL
+460 DQKDLYKKFYL

-477 EFSSIHYKISG
+477 EFSSIHFKISG

>member
-1 MAIFEELDNKGTAY
+1 MELVDKKGTAY
-15 LQGIQGINYLLK
+15 LQGIQGLNYLGK
-27 MKGYK
+27 MSGYK
-32 KPMNILKTYLRSD
+32 KPMNILKSYLKTN

-51 YLKFNDGEIAEVLK
+51 YLKFNDGELDEVLS
-65 GVYQFKINPSDKNL
+65 GVYQIKINPSDKNF
-79 LNRLRDE
+79 LNDLRDE

-91 EDIDDSKTQ
+91 EDIDKSKTK

-114 LSGRPLR
+114 LSGRTLS
-121 NVIDESGQ
+121 NVIDESGN
-129 PVGNKTPTNDQ
+129 PVSAKKPTNDQ

-150 EGKMLEHLVI
+150 ACKMLENLKI
-160 NKKIGFPFGKDWY
+160 NKEIGFQFGKDWY
-173 NSFARSFDAFTS
+173 NSFTKSFDAFTS
-185 KLISKKDLSKYEFYR
+185 KIIKKTDLSKYDFYR
-200 DSDPKKLDMLNDITD
+200 DSDKKKLEMLNQITD

-223 DNWNPAD
+223 DNWNPSD

-235 KEAKKDLIKEIDK
+235 KDEKGRLSKAIDK
-248 LYTARKKNKNVS
+248 LYTERKNNNNVS
-260 IERINKFIENQLE
+260 IERINKFIETE
-273 DKNLIGISLKQ
+273 FKKKNLIGISLKQ
-284 VLGSKAKVDKI
+284 VLGSSANVDKI

-301 INSVKFKGYKK
+301 IDSVKFLGFKN
-312 KMDYDVLK
+312 KMEFDVLK
-320 TYFDIHV
+320 TYFDINV

-332 KNDTLDYL
+332 KNNTLDYL

-346 AASDAKTNNGEG
+346 GSSSALTNNGEG

-375 LSVLLPNADDI
+375 LSVFLPNADDI
-386 TSEKYGKSKTVNEA
+386 TKEKYGKSKNILEA
-400 IDFLVKNKALNKK
+400 LNFLVASKK
-413 YKGLQTWVNKGS
+413 YKGLQAWVNKGK
-425 YKFLNISNL
+425 YKFLNIKNL

-452 AYLIDVYK
+452 AYLIDTYK
-460 DQKELYKKFYL
+460 DQKDLYKKFYL

-477 EFSSIHYKISG
+477 EFSSIHFKISG

>member
-1 MAIFEELDNKGTAY
+1 MAIEELDKKGTAY
-15 LQGIQGINYLLK
+15 LQGIQGLNYLGK
-27 MKGYK
+27 MSGYK
-32 KPMNILKTYLRSD
+32 KPMNILKSYLKSD

-51 YLKFNDGEIAEVLK
+51 YLKFNDGELDEVLS
-65 GVYQFKINPSDKNL
+65 GVYQIKINPSDKNF
-79 LNRLRDE
+79 LNDLRDE

-91 EDIDDSKTQ
+91 EDIDKSKTK

-114 LSGRPLR
+114 LSGRTLS
-121 NVIDESGQ
+121 NVIDESGDA
-129 PVGNKTPTNDQ
+129 VAAKKPTNDQ

-150 EGKMLEHLVI
+150 EGKMLENLQI
-160 NKKIGFPFGKDWY
+160 NKKISFQFGKDWY
-173 NSFARSFDAFTS
+173 NSFTKSFDAFTS
-185 KLISKKDLSKYEFYR
+185 KIIKKTDLSNYEFYR
-200 DSDPKKLDMLNDITD
+200 DSDNKKLEMLNQITD

-223 DNWNPAD
+223 DNWNPSD

-235 KEAKKDLIKEIDK
+235 IDQKTRLAKEIDK
-248 LYTARKKNKNVS
+248 LYTARIKNNNVS
-260 IERINKFIENQLE
+260 IERINKFIETQF
-273 DKNLIGISLKQ
+273 KNKSLIGISLKQ
-284 VLGSKAKVDKI
+284 VLGSSANVDKI

-301 INSVKFKGYKK
+301 IDSVKFLGFKN
-312 KMDYDVLK
+312 KMEFDVLQ
-320 TYFDIHV
+320 TYFDINV

-332 KNDTLDYL
+332 KNNTLDYL

-346 AASDAKTNNGEG
+346 GSSSATTNNGEG

-386 TSEKYGKSKTVNEA
+386 TKEKYGKSKTILEA
-400 IDFLVKNKALNKK
+400 LNFLVASKK

-425 YKFLNISNL
+425 YKFLKIKNL
-434 DKKADDKD
+434 DKKGDDKL

-452 AYLIDVYK
+452 AYLIDTYK

>member
-1 MAIFEELDNKGTAY
+1 MAIEQLDKKGTAY
-15 LQGIQGINYLLK
+15 LQGIQGLDYLGK
-27 MKGYK
+27 MSGYK
-32 KPMNILKTYLRSD
+32 KPMNILKSYLKSD

-51 YLKFNDGEIAEVLK
+51 YLKFDEGKIDEVVK
-65 GVYQFKINPSDKNL
+65 GVYQIKINPSDKNF
-79 LNRLRDE
+79 LNDLRDE
-86 LEDNG
+86 LEAKG
-91 EDIDDSKTQ
+91 EDIDKAKTK

-121 NVIDESGQ
+121 NVIDESGE
-129 PVGNKTPTNDQ
+129 PVAANTPTNNQ
-140 QEDGFIINLK
+140 QEDGFILNLK
-150 EGKMLEHLVI
+150 AGKMLEQSVI
-160 NKKIGFPFGKDWY
+160 SNKIGFQFGKDWY
-173 NSFARSFDAFTS
+173 GSFTKSFAGFTS
-185 KLISKKDLSKYEFYR
+185 KIISKSDLSKYEFYR

-215 PAILPSSK
+215 PDILPSSK

-235 KEAKKDLIKEIDK
+235 ISKKGDLEKKIDA
-248 LYTARKKNKNVS
+248 LYTERKNNKNVS
-260 IERINKFIENQLE
+260 IERINKFIENQLK

-284 VLGSKAKVDKI
+284 VLGSSAKVDKI

-301 INSVKFKGYKK
+301 INSVKFLGFKK

-332 KNDTLDYL
+332 KNDSLDYL

-386 TSEKYGKSKTVNEA
+386 TSEKYGKSKTINEA
-400 IDFLVKNKALNKK
+400 LNFLVASNKK
-413 YKGLQTWVNKGS
+413 KYEGLQKWVNKGS
-425 YKFLNISNL
+425 YKFLKISNL

-452 AYLIDVYK
+452 AYLIDTYK